1 MPDTSNVTYGK
12 PGVGGAIYSA
22 PAETDLPT
30 DAKTEL
36 AVAYKPLGY
45 ISEDGLTNAN
55 SPESETIKAWGGD
68 TVLVSQTDKPDTFSY
83 TLIEATNVDVL
94 KEVYGSAN
102 VSGAIDDPGG
112 VTITANSDELEEHV
126 IVADMIL
133 KGGLL
138 KRIVIP
144 KGKVTETG
152 EIVYSDADAVG
163 YETTVTAIPDSSGNT
178 HYEYIVNPN
187 IPVTFTAVANGATG
201 ATDSTAITFTF
212 DKNVVGLTAADITLA
227 GGETGAAT
235 KGELTGTGKIWT
247 LAISAPTE
255 GDVTVLIALDGYK
268 FSTVPTVVEVYAATE

>member
-22 PAETDLPT
+22 PAETTLPT

-94 KEVYGSAN
+94 KEVYGSSN
-102 VSGAIDDPGG
+102 VTGTIDDPNG
-112 VTITANSDELEEHV
+112 VVITANSDELEEHV

-144 KGKVTETG
+144 KGKITEVG
-152 EIVYSDADAVG
+152 EIVYSDSDAVG
-163 YETTVTAIPDSSGNT
+163 YETTVTAIPDSEGNT

-201 ATDSTAITFTF
+201 ATDSTAITLTF
-212 DKNVVGLTAADITLA
+212 DKNVVGLTAAAITLA
-227 GGETGAAT
+227 DGETGSAT
-235 KGELTGTGKIWT
+235 KGALTGEGKVWT

-268 FSTVPTVVEVYAATE
+268 FTTSLTTVEIYAAT

>member
-1 MPDTSNVTYGK
+1 MSSTDNVTYGK
-12 PGVGGAIYSA
+12 PAVGGAVYSA
-22 PAETDLPT
+22 PADTVLPT
-30 DAKTEL
+30 DAKTAL
-36 AVAYKPLGY
+36 AAAYKPLGY

-94 KEVYGSAN
+94 KEIYGAAN
-102 VSGAIDDPGG
+102 VTGTIDDPGG
-112 VTITANSDELEEHV
+112 VTITANSDELEEHI

-144 KGKVTETG
+144 RGKVTEVG

-163 YETTVTAIPDSSGNT
+163 YETTVTAIPDSTGNT

-187 IPVTFTAVANGATG
+187 IPVAFTAVANGATG
-201 ATDSTAITFTF
+201 ATDSTAITLTF
-212 DKNVVGLTAADITLA
+212 DKNVVGLTAAAITLTN
-227 GGETGAAT
+227 GETGAAT
-235 KGELTGTGKIWT
+235 KGALTGVGKIWT

-268 FSTVPTVVEVYAATE
+268 FSTVPTVVQVYSAT

>member
-12 PGVGGAIYSA
+12 PGVGGAIYTA
-22 PAETDLPT
+22 PIETALPT
-30 DAKTEL
+30 DAKTAL
-36 AVAYKPLGY
+36 AAAYKPLGY
-45 ISEDGLTNAN
+45 ISEDGLSNEN

-94 KEVYGSAN
+94 KEVYGSSN
-102 VSGAIDDPGG
+102 VTGAIDTPAG

-133 KGGLL
+133 KGGML

-144 KGKVTETG
+144 KGKVTEIG

-187 IPVTFTAVANGATG
+187 IPVILTAEQDGGVAGT
-201 ATDSTAITFTF
+201 TDSDSIILSF
-212 DKNVVGLTAADITLA
+212 DKNVVGLTAADITLTD
-227 GGETGAAT
+227 GEEGSAT
-235 KGELTGTGKIWT
+235 KGALTGSGKIWE
-247 LAISAPTE
+247 LAITDPVE
-255 GDVTVLIALDGYK
+255 GDIIVSIDLDGYK
-268 FSTVPTVVEVYAATE
+268 ITTATVEVFAAV

>member
-22 PAETDLPT
+22 PLGTALPT
-30 DAKTEL
+30 DAKTAL
-36 AVAYKPLGY
+36 AAAYKPLGY
-45 ISEDGLTNAN
+45 ISEDGLTNSN

-83 TLIEATNVDVL
+83 TLIEATNIDVL
-94 KEVYGSAN
+94 KEVYGSSN

-133 KGGLL
+133 KGGML

-144 KGKVTETG
+144 KGKVTEIG

-187 IPVTFTAVANGATG
+187 IPVTFTAVADGATG
-201 ATDSTAITFTF
+201 VTNSTAITLTF
-212 DKNVVGLTAADITLA
+212 DKNVVGLTATDITLA
-227 GGETGAAT
+227 NGEIGAAT
-235 KGELTGTGKIWT
+235 KGTLSGSGKIWT
-247 LAISAPTE
+247 LAISAPTG

-268 FSTVPTVVEVYAATE
+268 FSTVPTTVEIYSAT

>member
-22 PAETDLPT
+22 PLGTALPT
-30 DAKTEL
+30 DAKTAL
-36 AVAYKPLGY
+36 AAAYKPLGY
-45 ISEDGLTNAN
+45 ISEDGLTNSN

-144 KGKVTETG
+144 KGKVTEIG

-187 IPVTFTAVANGATG
+187 IPVSFTAVANGATG
-201 ATDSTAITFTF
+201 ATNSTAITLTF
-212 DKNVVGLTAADITLA
+212 DKNVVGLTATDITLA
-227 GGETGAAT
+227 NGDTGAAT
-235 KGELTGTGKIWT
+235 KGALTGTGNVWT
-247 LAISAPTE
+247 LAISAPTA

-268 FSTVPTVVEVYAATE
+268 FSTVPTVVQVYSAI

>member
-30 DAKTEL
+30 DAKTAL
-36 AVAYKPLGY
+36 AAAYKPLGY
-45 ISEDGLTNAN
+45 ISEDGLTNSN

-94 KEVYGSAN
+94 KEVYGSSN
-102 VSGAIDDPGG
+102 VTGAIDDPGG

-144 KGKVTETG
+144 KGKVTEIG

-163 YETTVTAIPDSSGNT
+163 YETTVLAIPDSSGNT

-187 IPVTFTAVANGATG
+187 IPVTFTAVANGAAG
-201 ATDSTAITFTF
+201 SEDSTAITLTF
-212 DKNVVGLTAADITLA
+212 DKNVVGLTAAAITLA
-227 GGETGAAT
+227 NGDTGAAT

-247 LAISAPTE
+247 LAISNPTE
-255 GDVTVLIALDGYK
+255 GDVTVLIELDGYK
-268 FSTVPTVVEVYAATE
+268 FSTVPTVVQVYAAN

>member
-1 MPDTSNVTYGK
+1 MLNTDNVTYGK

-22 PAETDLPT
+22 PANTALPT
-30 DAKTEL
+30 DAKTAL
-36 AVAYKPLGY
+36 AAAYKSLGY

-83 TLIEATNVDVL
+83 TLIEATNIDVL
-94 KEVYGSAN
+94 KEVYGSSN
-102 VSGAIDDPGG
+102 VTGTIDDPGG

-144 KGKVTETG
+144 KGKVTEIG

-163 YETTVTAIPDSSGNT
+163 YETTVSAVPDSSGNT

-187 IPVTFTAVANGATG
+187 IPAVFTAVANGATG
-201 ATDSTAITFTF
+201 ATDSTAITITF
-212 DKNVVGLTAADITLA
+212 DKNVVGLTAAAITLA
-227 GGETGAAT
+227 DGEGGAAT
-235 KGELTGTGKIWT
+235 KGALTGSGKVWT
-247 LAISAPTE
+247 LAISSPTE
-255 GDVTVLIALDGYK
+255 GDVTVLIALTGYK
-268 FSTVPTVVEVYAATE
+268 FATTPAVVQVYADAA

>member
-22 PAETDLPT
+22 PAETTLPT
-30 DAKTEL
+30 DAKTAL

-102 VSGAIDDPGG
+102 VTGTIDDPNG
-112 VTITANSDELEEHV
+112 VAITANSDELEEHV

-144 KGKVTETG
+144 KGKITEVG
-152 EIVYSDADAVG
+152 EIVYSDSDAVG
-163 YETTVTAIPDSSGNT
+163 YETTVTAIPDSEGNT

-201 ATDSTAITFTF
+201 ATNSTAITLTF
-212 DKNVVGLTAADITLA
+212 DKNVVGLTAAAITLA
-227 GGETGAAT
+227 DGETGSAT
-235 KGELTGTGKIWT
+235 KGELTGGGKVWT

-268 FSTVPTVVEVYAATE
+268 FTTSLTTVEIYAAT

>member
-45 ISEDGLTNAN
+45 ISEDGLTNSN

-83 TLIEATNVDVL
+83 TLIEATNIDVL
-94 KEVYGSAN
+94 KEVYGSSN
-102 VSGAIDDPGG
+102 VTGAIDDPGG
-112 VTITANSDELEEHV
+112 VTITANSDELAEHV

-144 KGKVTETG
+144 RGKITEVG
-152 EIVYSDADAVG
+152 EIVYSDSDAVG
-163 YETTVTAIPDSSGNT
+163 YETTVTAIPDSEGNT

-201 ATDSTAITFTF
+201 ETDSTAITLTF
-212 DKNVVGLTAADITLA
+212 DKNVVGLTAADVTLA
-227 GGETGAAT
+227 DGETGKAT
-235 KGELTGTGKIWT
+235 KGELTGMGKIWT

-255 GDVTVLIALDGYK
+255 GDITILIDLEGYK
-268 FSTVPTVVEVYAATE
+268 FSTVPTVVQVYAAN

>member
-22 PAETDLPT
+22 PAETALPT
-30 DAKTEL
+30 DAKTTL
-36 AVAYKPLGY
+36 AAAYKPLGY

-68 TVLVSQTDKPDTFSY
+68 TVLVSQTDKQDTFSY

-94 KEVYGSAN
+94 KEVYGSSN
-102 VSGAIDDPGG
+102 VTGTIDDPGG

-144 KGKVTETG
+144 KGKVTEIG

-163 YETTVTAIPDSSGNT
+163 YETTVSAIPDSSGNT

-187 IPVTFTAVANGATG
+187 IPVTFTAVANGVTG
-201 ATDSTAITFTF
+201 ETDSTAITLTF

-268 FSTVPTVVEVYAATE
+268 FSTVPTVVQVYSVT

>member
-12 PGVGGAIYSA
+12 PGVGGAIYTA
-22 PAETDLPT
+22 PIETALPT
-30 DAKTEL
+30 DAKTAL
-36 AVAYKPLGY
+36 AAAYKPLGY
-45 ISEDGLTNAN
+45 ISEDGLTNSN

-94 KEVYGSAN
+94 KEVYGSSN
-102 VSGAIDDPGG
+102 VSGTIDDPAG

-163 YETTVTAIPDSSGNT
+163 YETTVTAIPDSEGNT

-187 IPVTFTAVANGATG
+187 IPVTFTAVADGATG
-201 ATDSTAITFTF
+201 ATDSTAITLTF
-212 DKNVVGLTAADITLA
+212 DKNVVGLTATDITLA
-227 GGETGAAT
+227 NGETGAAT
-235 KGELTGTGKIWT
+235 KGTLSGSGKIWT

-268 FSTVPTVVEVYAATE
+268 FSTVPTVVQVYSAT